1 MLHRNRIAATCV
13 GISFGLIGQG
23 PVTKAFDVASVR
35 RLVGVPG
42 GLTIETSPTGLTMDH
57 VTLGS
62 CIRWAYGRR
71 ALETWFT
78 VGPDWIDPPHP
89 EWYAITARTSEP
101 VPTDQLRLMLRP
113 LLAERFKLAF
123 HRESRAMA
131 AFALRTAPGTP
142 KLARSDHSDGDGH
155 ISPTTINVFKCEGV
169 PMGRLAEF
177 LASMMHVPSEARP
190 VVDETGV
197 TGSFDFTLDVR
208 RNFDSTLDERGHV
221 NMEANVMRALPS
233 LGLKLVATRAPVEVL
248 IIDHVDRMP
257 TAN

>member
-155 ISPTTINVFKCEGV
+155 IYQPPLTSSSA
-169 PMGRLAEF
+169 R
-177 LASMMHVPSEARP
+177 ASQWGDWR
-190 VVDETGV
+190 
-197 TGSFDFTLDVR
+197 SFWHR
-208 RNFDSTLDERGHV
+208 
-221 NMEANVMRALPS
+221 
-233 LGLKLVATRAPVEVL
+233 
-248 IIDHVDRMP
+248 
-257 TAN
+257 